1 MKIKP
6 KVITLV
12 AGLFA
17 ILGAAQYLVEK
28 QILLPSFTELER
40 QAAQKDMD
48 RVALALNRD
57 LDLLAV
63 SGRDWGN
70 WADSYAYMQ
79 DHRASFIAAN
89 LTDSVI
95 AALRV
100 NVFAFVA
107 LDGHYVWFISRDL
120 KSGQT
125 LNLDLVA
132 DGVLP
137 LNNPWQAA
145 LHTGREASGL
155 LRTNQGA
162 MIAVFSPVLNGLGQG
177 PYRGMV
183 LLGRLLTN
191 EELARIGEQAKVSV
205 ARQGAQGVGIPAGS
219 TRDSITAHDALTEV
233 IRAFPDVE
241 GRPALTLSIEVART
255 ISARG
260 QRAIDFGSMFLLGT
274 GVIVLS
280 LIILL
285 LNRSVLS
292 PLGRLTRHA
301 VAIGKTDD
309 LASRFDL
316 RRSDELGDLAR
327 EFDRM
332 LVSLGDARRQLVDRS
347 FDAGIAE
354 NASGVLHNL
363 GNAMTPL
370 CVHVTELQQ
379 SLRRAPASD
388 IEMLLGELE
397 NGTCEAGRRAGLE
410 TLFRLTSREVA
421 ETVVIARE
429 EANAVASHTEAINAI
444 LTDQN
449 QHSRADR
456 VLETVR
462 LPELIERSAELVP
475 PQLRQRLTI
484 ELDVS
489 LQEIGAVR
497 LARHTLQQVF
507 QNLIV
512 NAAEAVHE
520 TVNKRGSLRIAA
532 RVIAAP
538 KGEQLQLSF
547 TDNGAGI
554 RVEDLPRIF
563 EKGFSTKPPATNM
576 GIGLHWCSNVLNAAG
591 GNLRAESAGPTKG
604 TSLHVTMPL
613 ERAADAPIAKA
624 V

>member
-1 MKIKP
+1 MIA
-6 KVITLV
+6 LV

-48 RVALALNRD
+48 RVALAMNRD
-57 LDLLAV
+57 LDLLSV

-79 DHRASFIAAN
+79 DRRASFISAN
-89 LTDSVI
+89 LTDGVI

-100 NVFAFVA
+100 NVFAFVD
-107 LDGHYVWFISRDL
+107 LDGHYVWSISRDL

-125 LNLDLVA
+125 LDLDLMA
-132 DGVLP
+132 DGALP

-145 LHTGREASGL
+145 LHSGREASGL
-155 LRTNQGA
+155 LQTNQGA
-162 MIAVFSPVLNGLGQG
+162 MIAVFSPILNGLGQG

-183 LLGRLLTN
+183 LLGRLLTDA
-191 EELARIGEQAKVSV
+191 ELARIGEQAKVSV
-205 ARQGAQGVGIPAGS
+205 ARSGPQEAGTRAGS

-233 IRAFPDVE
+233 IRVFPDIE
-241 GRPALTLSIEVART
+241 GRPALTLSIQVART

-260 QRAIDFGSMFLLGT
+260 QRAIDYGSMFLLGT
-274 GVIVLS
+274 GAMVLS

-292 PLGRLTRHA
+292 PLARLTRHA
-301 VAIGKTDD
+301 VAIGKTND

-370 CVHVTELQQ
+370 YVHVAELQQ

-388 IEMLLGELE
+388 IEMLLSELE
-397 NGTCEAGRRAGLE
+397 NNTCEAGRRTELE
-410 TLFRLTSREVA
+410 TLFRLTSRELA
-421 ETVVIARE
+421 EIVVIARE
-429 EANAVASHTEAINAI
+429 GANAVASHTADINAI

-449 QHSRADR
+449 DHSRADQ
-456 VLETVR
+456 VLETVT
-462 LPELIERSAELVP
+462 LPELIEGSVKLVP
-475 PQLRQRLTI
+475 PKLQQRLTI
-484 ELDVS
+484 ELDAS

-497 LARHTLQQVF
+497 LARHTAQQVF

-512 NAAEAVHE
+512 NAAEAVHTSAYE
-520 TVNKRGSLRIAA
+520 RGSLRIAA
-532 RVIAAP
+532 RVIRAP
-538 KGEQLQLSF
+538 QGEQLHLSF

-563 EKGFSTKPPATNM
+563 EKGFSTKPSATNM
-576 GIGLHWCSNVLNAAG
+576 GIGLHWCANVLNAAG
-591 GNLRAESAGPTKG
+591 GSLRAESAGPAEG
-604 TSLHVTMPL
+604 ASLHVTLPL
-613 ERAADAPIAKA
+613 ERAADAAIAEA
-624 V
+624 A